1 MLRPVTCCGE
11 TVFFFPQEQVTF
23 FFCGMWRPINR
34 HADTKAESC
43 RSSSLVANMV
53 VLLMVLGLALA
64 FLVTCSALLRWNEVR
79 YRKKSLPPGTM
90 GWPVFGETTEF
101 LKQGPSFMKNKRL
114 RHGSLF
120 KSHILGCPTVVCMD
134 PELNRFILMNEGKGF
149 IPGYPQSML
158 DVLGRSNIAAVH
170 GSLHKI
176 MRSVMLGLVSPPLI
190 RDQLLPKIDEFM
202 RSYIDDWNG
211 RVIDIQEKT
220 KEMALMSAL
229 KQIASIETG
238 PVSKGLRTEIF
249 KLVLGTLS
257 LPINFP
263 GTNYYRGLKARK
275 KVVSMLHGIIEQRRI
290 SRCSYNDILDHLLKI
305 DPSSK
310 VKLDDEQIID
320 LMIALIYSGYETVS
334 TTSMMAVKYIHDHP
348 RVLDEL
354 RNEHLKI
361 HNEKSCK
368 DAIDWNNYKSMTF
381 TRAVILETLR
391 MATVVN
397 GVLRK
402 TTQDMEMKGFT
413 IPKGWRIYVY
423 TREINYDPFMYPEP
437 LTFNPWR
444 WQESNLDSHQHFML
458 FGGGSRMCPGKELGT
473 AEIAT
478 FLHYF
483 VTRYRWEEVGGDK
496 IVKFPRVQAPN
507 GLHIR
512 VWEN

>member
-1 MLRPVTCCGE
+1 
-11 TVFFFPQEQVTF
+11 
-23 FFCGMWRPINR
+23 
-34 HADTKAESC
+34 
-43 RSSSLVANMV
+43 MV

-79 YRKKSLPPGTM
+79 YRKTSLPPGTM

-257 LPINFP
+257 LPINIP
-263 GTNYYRGLKARK
+263 GTNYYRGLQARK
-275 KVVSMLHGIIEQRRI
+275 KVVSMLHEIIEQRRI

-305 DPSSK
+305 DHSSK

-361 HNEKSCK
+361 RNEKSCK
-368 DAIDWNNYKSMTF
+368 DAVDWNNYKSMTF

-423 TREINYDPFMYPEP
+423 TREINYDPFIYPEP

-444 WQESNLDSHQHFML
+444 WQFARTLQFRSSQVSISEASVRTRGAAGTESLVSGKPRGADPPHNADFTSTVPSRANRSPFLLSTPLLKDELDIDLDFLEMWRPLIQPFHLIIVQDGAPSKTIKMPEGFDY
-458 FGGGSRMCPGKELGT
+458 EL
-473 AEIAT
+473 
-478 FLHYF
+478 
-483 VTRYRWEEVGGDK
+483 
-496 IVKFPRVQAPN
+496 
-507 GLHIR
+507 
-512 VWEN
+512 